1 MINSPQEAVSRTGRS
16 QPLGHVRQL
25 ERLAGRILRAADA
38 AATRLLG
45 WRYNPLHQSGP
56 VAFGLLLV
64 LIVTGV
70 YLLIFYRVGTPWA
83 SVQSLN
89 ADPWLGRW
97 IRALHRY
104 ASDAMV
110 VAVAIHAFRM
120 FAHARSWGPRALAWV
135 SGVVL
140 LLFVFVSG
148 WTGFVMVWD
157 TFGARLAIAGA
168 RLFDALP
175 VLSEPMRR
183 IFAGDRPIPSAF
195 YFINLFLHVA
205 VPLGVAG
212 GLWIHVSRVAR
223 PVLLPPRVLNL
234 ALLGALV
241 GLSIVAP
248 PPLPPEA
255 NPFGAPATVP
265 IDLYYAFWLTA
276 TERLPEWAGWASATA
291 TFVIAVAVPRL
302 ARRPRE
308 GSWSPSVVDE
318 RICTGCAQCPQDC
331 PWDAIRMQPR
341 SDRRETLVAHVDPAQ
356 CVSCGICAGSCAPMG
371 VGPALRT
378 GRDQLARLRTFLE
391 PLRGAAPIVAVA
403 CENAAPHH
411 LDELRRAGA
420 TVHPVSC
427 TGNLHSSVIELAL
440 RGGARGVIV
449 YSCPPRDCR
458 GREGPKWLEQRMY
471 HDREAELQPRVD
483 RRRVRLA
490 TMSVGDLAGTLA
502 AFASFEQ
509 VLAPLDRPLAG
520 ALSPIDA
527 VCETA
532 PVPAGGDQ

>member
-1 MINSPQEAVSRTGRS
+1 MR
-16 QPLGHVRQL
+16 HL

-38 AATRLLG
+38 AATRFLG

-70 YLLIFYRVGTPWA
+70 YLLVWYRVGAPWT
-83 SVQSLN
+83 SVQGIV

-110 VAVAIHAFRM
+110 VAVAVHALRM
-120 FAHARSWGPRALAWV
+120 FAQARSWGPRTLAWV
-135 SGVVL
+135 SGVIL

-223 PVLLPPRVLNL
+223 PVLLPPRVLSA
-234 ALLGALV
+234 ALFGALV
-241 GLSIVAP
+241 ALSVVAP
-248 PPLPPEA
+248 PPLPPVA
-255 NPFGAPATVP
+255 NPFLAPASVP
-265 IDLYYAFWLTA
+265 IDFYYAFWLPL
-276 TERLPEWAGWASATA
+276 TERLPEWAGWAGATA
-291 TFVIAVAVPRL
+291 TFVIAAAVPSL
-302 ARRPRE
+302 VRRPRE
-308 GSWSPSVVDE
+308 GSWAPSVVDE
-318 RICTGCAQCPQDC
+318 RTCTGCAQCPQDC

-341 SDRRETLVAHVDPAQ
+341 SDGREALVAHVDPAQ

-371 VGPALRT
+371 VGPPLRT

-391 PLRGAAPIVAVA
+391 PLQGDAPIVAIA
-403 CENAAPHH
+403 CENAAPRH
-411 LDELRRAGA
+411 LEALRRSGA
-420 TVHPVSC
+420 SVHPISC

-449 YSCPPRDCR
+449 FSCPPRDCR

-490 TMSVGDLAGTLA
+490 TMAAGDLAGTLA
-502 AFASFEQ
+502 TLSGFARD
-509 VLAPLDRPLAG
+509 LDLLDRPQAG
-520 ALSPIDA
+520 ALSPID
-527 VCETA
+527 VLCEPAT
-532 PVPAGGDQ
+532 VPAGGDR